1 MRTEGR
7 HEQDAGED
15 WEVPEAGENV
25 VDKWDLSVEVEHN
38 AYNWEGEPRISAP
51 LSEDRGNEFIHI
63 DLFSGCGGFSTGF
76 ESAGFTTRAALDIHP
91 PSLDTLRH
99 NHPRAGTILGDI
111 RRVQSADLQP
121 LLTGCDRLKMVV
133 TAGAVFFSLSNRK
146 RHAEDERNYLFKEF
160 IRVVR
165 ELKPA
170 AVVLEN
176 VSGLVSTKNGKF
188 KRDIA
193 VAIGE
198 LGYDVH
204 FALLNAADYGVPQLR
219 KRVFFVGVPRGS
231 RWLFPAAEF
240 GTSSKPYR
248 TVGDAILGDLPELAA
263 GEMATEYT
271 SPPTNDFQALMRSEL
286 GSLHNHLAPSHP
298 QKTIDRIAATPPGQA
313 MYASFKQR
321 IRLHPE
327 APSPTQICG
336 GIRPQFQFGHPTQ
349 ARGMTIR
356 ERARISPRLLRL
368 SGSPTQGARRVM
380 FLHAAAIAKIRRL
393 LDGKAHGGRGEAVAT
408 RCLANMRVCDGC
420 RDTDS
425 LTPPC

>member
-15 WEVPEAGENV
+15 QEVPEAGENV

-91 PSLDTLRH
+91 PSLDTLRQ

-133 TAGAVFFSLSNRK
+133 TAGVPCQGFSLSNRK

-298 QKTIDRIAATPPGQA
+298 QKTIDRIGATPPGQA

-356 ERARISPRLLRL
+356 ERARIQSFPD
-368 SGSPTQGARRVM
+368 SYDFQGGTTQGRVQTGNAVPP
-380 FLHAAAIAKIRRL
+380 LLAAAIASQIRRL
-393 LDGKAHGGRGEAVAT
+393 LNGESLVGVEGEAAGNT
-408 RCLANMRVCDGC
+408 LF
-420 RDTDS
+420 
-425 LTPPC
+425 